1 MGHCLSRLVH
11 RSRFENRRRGY
22 LHEPLKAKRIQDSLE
37 LAKIPINELDLN
49 TSDPKDIWEG
59 KDMESNV
66 QQDRGANVTHD
77 QSVRGESPVSQHD
90 LPSMNSEMEQEEE
103 SWLSGF
109 ISSIV
114 RPLSRR
120 QSE

>member
-1 MGHCLSRLVH
+1 
-11 RSRFENRRRGY
+11 
-22 LHEPLKAKRIQDSLE
+22 
-37 LAKIPINELDLN
+37 
-49 TSDPKDIWEG
+49 
-59 KDMESNV
+59 MESNV
-66 QQDRGANVTHD
+66 QQDTGANVTHD
-77 QSVRGESPVSQHD
+77 QSVRGESPVSLHD

-120 QSE
+120 QSKWNERTSNSITLVTYEKTSFQLECTINLYKMVVVAVVSK